1 MSLVHHGL
9 EYQVL
14 TTLCIV
20 VWIVVLDMGIAVCI
34 FRLVII
40 GIDLS
45 EKNHFWLLSVREKNP
60 RKKSEKKFSPR
71 KNKRKK
77 NSDNFFFFSKKISFL
92 GLNFFS
98 DFFLR
103 KLV

>member
-20 VWIVVLDMGIAVCI
+20 VWIVVLDMGIAACI

-45 EKNHFWLLSVREKNP
+45 EKNHFWLLSVREKI
-60 RKKSEKKFSPR
+60 REKIQSEKK
-71 KNKRKK
+71 
-77 NSDNFFFFSKKISFL
+77 
-92 GLNFFS
+92 
-98 DFFLR
+98 
-103 KLV
+103 